1 MAKIKGN
8 KKNNKLKGSKHKDKI
23 IGVAGNDVLKGKAGD
38 DKLLGGTGDDI
49 LDGGAGNDVMKGGGG
64 NDLFLAGEGAD
75 LFIGGSGIDTVSFAA
90 SAFGITVELLLQ
102 TSTQGGLND
111 GFKGIENIDGSAFG
125 DTIEGDGANN
135 HLRGLGGKDYLKG
148 GDGNDILDGGEG
160 DDQLYSDKGADTLIG
175 GNGYNSVVYEKE
187 GSGAIINLA
196 TGVGGGSAAGDTF
209 SSIERVFATKYADT
223 ITGTNATAEVIFG
236 EGGND
241 TLYGNGKNDTLFGGA
256 GKDNLYGGDGNDRLF
271 PEGDKAEADHLY
283 GGSGSDWVDYSD
295 AGAAVTVNLRNG
307 LGDQRAAG
315 DTYDSIENVE
325 GSDFGDT
332 LIAGLNGR
340 AYGGWGDDF
349 VYDNAGTE
357 ILRGGRGA
365 DTLSDNFLGISEDG
379 LRDYFVLEVGLGMD
393 TIVGFTKG
401 SGATGDRF
409 WLPEGQF
416 DIAHNS
422 DGTLVAGQ
430 ILNTN
435 SSAATT
441 TSQRLIF
448 DGDPGDRILYYDAD
462 GSGSAAAPV
471 AIAKI
476 GDMVAIENYDF
487 LVLPNP

>member
-23 IGVAGNDVLKGKAGD
+23 IGVGGDDVLKGKAGD
-38 DKLLGGTGDDI
+38 DKLLGGAGDDI

-125 DTIEGDGANN
+125 DTIEGDAANN

-148 GDGNDILDGGEG
+148 GDGNDILDGGDG
-160 DDQLYSDKGADTLIG
+160 DDQLYSDKGADKLIG
-175 GNGYNSVVYEKE
+175 GNGYDSIVYEKE

-223 ITGTNATAEVIFG
+223 ITGTAAAETFFG

-241 TLYGNGKNDTLFGGA
+241 TLYGNGGNDTLFGGA
-256 GKDNLYGGDGNDRLF
+256 GLDTLYGGNGNDRFF
-271 PEGDKAEADHLY
+271 PEGDITEADHLY

-295 AGAAVTVNLRNG
+295 AGAAVTVLLYANG
-307 LGDQRAAG
+307 SDGRAKG
-315 DTYDSIENVE
+315 DTYQSIENVE
-325 GSDFGDT
+325 GSDYDDFLAPGND
-332 LIAGLNGR
+332 GR
-340 AYGGWGDDF
+340 AYGGWGSDIVID
-349 VYDNAGTE
+349 AGGTE
-357 ILRGGRGA
+357 ILRGGRG
-365 DTLSDNFLGISEDG
+365 DDFLSDVFLAPDDG
-379 LRDYFVLEVGLGMD
+379 LRDIFVLEVGLGMD
-393 TIVGFTKG
+393 TVSGFTQS
-401 SGATGDRF
+401 SGQNGDRF
-409 WLPEGQF
+409 WLPEAQF
-416 DIAHNS
+416 GDLNFNANGVLAAGAQVHNRVSDHTATIA
-422 DGTLVAGQ
+422 
-430 ILNTN
+430 
-435 SSAATT
+435 AA
-441 TSQRLIF
+441 QLIF
-448 DGDPGDRILYYDAD
+448 QQDTKILWYDAD
-462 GSGSAAAPV
+462 GTGAAAPV

-476 GDMVAIENYDF
+476 LGLASIETYDF
-487 LVLPNP
+487 LVLPNL